1 MSYDGGWY
9 YQLGETVRGTFVMK
23 FLRQFAIILFVSF
36 LGEILHI
43 LIPLPVPASVY
54 GLLLMFTA
62 LCTGILKQEQVRE
75 AADFLI
81 EIMPVMFIPAAVGL
95 LDSWP
100 FLRPVWIPFI
110 VITLI
115 STVIVMAVT
124 GQVTQKMIQKD
135 KKNGD
140 GDKDNDERISD

>member
-1 MSYDGGWY
+1 MLY
-9 YQLGETVRGTFVMK
+9 
-23 FLRQFAIILFVSF
+23 LRQFCIILFVSF
-36 LGEILHI
+36 LGELLHVM
-43 LIPLPVPASVY
+43 IPLPIPASVY
-54 GLLLMFTA
+54 GLVLMLLA
-62 LCTGILKQEQVRE
+62 LCTGIIKLNQVKE
-75 AADFLI
+75 TAGFLI

-135 KKNGD
+135 TKNGD